1 MPAICRVGDIC
12 SGHDCFPPRP
22 IITGSEDVFL
32 NGKGVARLGDALTFH
47 CKPCGKN
54 PRCHPSTIA
63 GGSSSVFVNGIA
75 VARIG
80 DPIACGS
87 VCATAS
93 PDVGGG
99 G

>member
-22 IITGSEDVFL
+22 IISGSTNVFL
-32 NGKGVARLGDALTFH
+32 DGRGVARKGDSLAIH

-63 GGSSSVFVNGIA
+63 RGSPSVFVNGIP

-93 PDVGGG
+93 PTVGGG